1 MSEKVSFAR
10 GSRRRGADLVRLL
23 DDVIGDRLEVGV
35 RTWDGSAL
43 GPPDGPATIV
53 VRSPAALARVL
64 QRPGQLGLARAFVV
78 GDLDVEG
85 DLIEALNR
93 ASSLDGVEPTTAQ
106 WAALARIAGP
116 EALLWRRPPP
126 EEARVSGRL
135 HSLGRDRRAVTHHYD
150 VSNDFYRMLLGASM
164 ADSWALWSSP
174 DEWLEAAQSAKH
186 ELVARKLGLVE
197 GMRLLDVGCGW
208 GGMLEHA
215 ATAHGARGVG
225 ITLSESQRRWAD
237 KRIADAGA
245 DMEVRVQDYREVDD
259 GPYDAIS
266 SIGMSEHVGEANLA
280 TYFSKLF
287 SLLEPGGRLLNHA
300 ISALPALRVRGR
312 WPTPVRLPA
321 TLGRREQ
328 HRSALAPDSFISR
341 YIFPDGELV
350 ELGVLVSAMQR
361 VGFEVRHVESLREH
375 YVLTLRSWLANL
387 EQHWSDA
394 VAEVGERRCR
404 AWQLYL
410 AGSAWSFET
419 GRIAVHQVLA
429 VKPRRGASGMPL
441 RPRFE

>member
-1 MSEKVSFAR
+1 MSEKVSVSR
-10 GSRRRGADLVRLL
+10 WGRRRGADLVRLL
-23 DDVIGDRLEVGV
+23 EDVLGARLEVGI

-43 GPPDGPATIV
+43 GPLDSPATIV
-53 VRSPAALARVL
+53 VRSPAALARAL

-85 DLIEALNR
+85 DLLELLNR
-93 ASSLDGVEPTTAQ
+93 AASLDGVEPTTAQ
-106 WAALARIAGP
+106 WAELARIAGP
-116 EALLWRRPPP
+116 EALLPRRPPP
-126 EEARVSGRL
+126 EEVRVRGRL

-150 VSNDFYRMLLGASM
+150 VSNDFYRLLLGSSM
-164 ADSWALWSSP
+164 TYSCAVWSSP
-174 DEWLEAAQSAKH
+174 DESLEAAQSAKH
-186 ELVARKLGLVE
+186 ELVARKLGLAE

-215 ATAHGARGVG
+215 ATRHGVRGVG

-237 KRIADAGA
+237 KRIADVGA
-245 DMEVRVQDYREVDD
+245 DVEVRVQDYREVDD
-259 GPYDAIS
+259 GPYDAVS
-266 SIGMSEHVGEANLA
+266 SIGMSEHVGEVNLA

-300 ISALPALRVRGR
+300 ISALPAVRRRAR

-321 TLGRREQ
+321 ALGRPERHQ
-328 HRSALAPDSFISR
+328 SGLAPDSFISR

-350 ELGVLVSAMQR
+350 EVGAVVSAMQR

-387 EQHWSDA
+387 EKHWSDA
-394 VAEVGERRCR
+394 LAEVGERRCR
-404 AWQLYL
+404 AWRLYL

-419 GRIAVHQVLA
+419 GRIGVHQVLA
-429 VKPRRGASGMPL
+429 VKPVRGASGMAL